1 MNEYA
6 IQLPALFRTYKVPGE
21 DPIEHRGFYPIHAL
35 PNSLRRDLDVIFDSE
50 SLEGPARERQIA
62 EVKAKIR
69 AEIEKKSIRRT
80 ADDRLI
86 LSFESDQEILFEQGR
101 EWKISF
107 LDTNVDRAGERNPSR
122 WTVRMNAS
130 LDQVLQGIPRP
141 AQLLHSELI
150 MKKALEETDE
160 ICALHQPVSY
170 THLTLPTS
178 DLV

>member
-1 MNEYA
+1 MH
-6 IQLPALFRTYKVPGE
+6 P
-21 DPIEHRGFYPIHAL
+21 PIEHRGFYPIHAL
-35 PNSLRRDLDVIFDSE
+35 PTSLRRDLDVIFDNE
-50 SLEGPARERQIA
+50 SLQGAARERQIA

-69 AEIEKKSIRRT
+69 AEIEKKSNRRT

-107 LDTNVDRAGERNPSR
+107 LDTNVDRAGERNPSK

-130 LDQVLQGIPRP
+130 LDQVMQGIPRP

-150 MKKALEETDE
+150 MKEAASSNCLAGRHLAVFAL
-160 ICALHQPVSY
+160 PWFSFVSEGLSN
-170 THLTLPTS
+170 HFLAGSL
-178 DLV
+178 L